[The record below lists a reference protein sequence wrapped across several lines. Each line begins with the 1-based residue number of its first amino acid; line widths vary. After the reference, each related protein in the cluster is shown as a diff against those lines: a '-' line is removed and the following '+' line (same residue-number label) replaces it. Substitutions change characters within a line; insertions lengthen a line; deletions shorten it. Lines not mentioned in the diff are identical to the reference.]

1 MSAKRYR
8 VIGLMSGTS
17 LDGVDAAVIETDG
30 ERIFAFGPAV
40 TVPLTGN
47 TDFKAVMAAAVNW
60 GFGGPQPDIFARASD
75 DIHASHIRAIDA
87 LGVDMAGIDLIGFHG
102 QTVLHHPVVGGTK
115 GQTLQLGD
123 GAVLARHF
131 GVPCAFDFR
140 SADVAAGG
148 QGAPLAPIYHKALCD
163 YAGLSGRIAVVN
175 IGGVSNVTLIDGDKP
190 LIATDCGPGNGPLD
204 SFMQARTGEAFDKDG
219 AASLAGRA
227 DFALSHTWLKRD
239 FFARPV
245 PRSADRY
252 DFDVVADLTGH
263 SPEDGAATLCS
274 FTAQAVAS
282 DLKNFDPQTIIVC
295 GGGRLNPAIMG
306 MLDIHAGGDVVSA
319 EHIGWNGDASE
330 AQAFGYL
337 AVRTLRGLP
346 ISFPGTTG
354 APRAL
359 TGGKIAQALQL

>member
-190 LIATDCGPGNGPLD
+190 LIATDCGPGNGPL
-204 SFMQARTGEAFDKDG
+204 
-219 AASLAGRA
+219 
-227 DFALSHTWLKRD
+227 
-239 FFARPV
+239 V